1 MRKALLLLLALL
13 LTLLGCAKGN
23 PVAPSGSTLVISADP
38 IQIGLTGTS
47 TITVYGRRPD
57 GNPFLKDTE
66 IQLSTTLGSIPAIVN
81 TNAQG
86 QATAILTADGR
97 PGKATVTATTNASS
111 TSTPSSGS
119 TGSSGS
125 GGSAAGSVTASID
138 VTIGAPTESKPQL
151 LVSVNPSNVA
161 VQQTATVTVVA
172 RNADQ
177 TPVAAGKEVILT
189 TTLGSISPSRPIT
202 DTDGVATA
210 TMDAGSQAGT
220 ATVTA
225 LLGNS
230 DPATASVT
238 IRDAATDINL
248 QANPSSIPR
257 ASSQVTLTA
266 FVTNSQG
273 QPLQGA
279 PVTFKAQRG
288 TLSTTGV
295 VFTDTTG
302 VATNTLSLQQQD
314 LTNVTQFT
322 ATASTPSGSGQIL
335 EATTTIV
342 VQ

>member
-1 MRKALLLLLALL
+1 MRNTLLLLLALPL
-13 LTLLGCAKGN
+13 GLLGCAKGN

-66 IQLSTTLGSIPAIVN
+66 IDLTTTLGAIPAIVK
-81 TNAQG
+81 TDSSGTAR
-86 QATAILTADGR
+86 ATLTANGQ
-97 PGKATVTATTNASS
+97 PGTATVTATTNASTAS
-111 TSTPSSGS
+111 SSSGS
-119 TGSSGS
+119 SSSGTTTS
-125 GGSAAGSVTASID
+125 GGSVTASID
-138 VTIGAPTESKPQL
+138 VTIGAPSESKPLL
-151 LVSVNPSNVA
+151 LVTVNPSNIA

-177 TPVAAGKEVILT
+177 TPVSAGQQVILT
-189 TTLGSISPSRPIT
+189 TSLGSLNPSRPVT
-202 DTDGVATA
+202 DSDGVATS
-210 TMDAGSQAGT
+210 TMDGGSQAGT

-225 LLGNS
+225 ILGNS
-230 DPATASVT
+230 DPATATVT

-248 QANPSSIPR
+248 QANPASIPK
-257 ASSQVTLTA
+257 ANSQVTLTA

-279 PVTFKAQRG
+279 PVTFQSQRG
-288 TLSTTGV
+288 TLSSTGV

-302 VATNTLSLQQQD
+302 VATNTLSVQQQE
-314 LTNVTQFT
+314 LTNLTQFT

>member
-1 MRKALLLLLALL
+1 MRKALLLLAAIP

-23 PVAPSGSTLVISADP
+23 PVAPTGSTLVISADP

-57 GNPFLKDTE
+57 GNAFLKDTE
-66 IQLSTTLGSIPAIVN
+66 IQLSTTLGSVPAIVK
-81 TNAQG
+81 TDAQG
-86 QATAILTADGR
+86 TARATLTADGR

-111 TSTPSSGS
+111 GGSSS
-119 TGSSGS
+119 SGSSGS
-125 GGSAAGSVTASID
+125 SASAGGAVTASID

-151 LVSVNPSNVA
+151 LVSVNPSNIA
-161 VQQTATVTVVA
+161 VQQTATVTVIA

-177 TPVAAGKEVILT
+177 SPVSAGKEVILT
-189 TTLGSISPSRPIT
+189 TTLGSISPSRPTT
-202 DTDGVATA
+202 DSDGVATA

-225 LLGNS
+225 LLGTS

-257 ASSQVTLTA
+257 ANSSVTLTA

-279 PVTFKAQRG
+279 PVTFKSQRG

-302 VATNTLSLQQQD
+302 VATNTLTLQQQE
-314 LTNVTQFT
+314 LTNVSQFT